1 MTTITTPEQGGS
13 VMRKT
18 SATAALWIATLFLML
33 YLPTRT
39 RVRKVMRSGDRGGG
53 GGSSV
58 ETVLLVIAGIVV
70 AGIVI
75 GVILSRVNSEKGKV
89 TGGGGDGGLGNT

>member
-1 MTTITTPEQGGS
+1 MTTTTIEGGS
-13 VMRKT
+13 VVRKT
-18 SATAALWIATLFLML
+18 GVTAAFWISTLFLML

-39 RVRKVMRSGDRGGG
+39 RIRHVVRSGDRGSGG
-53 GGSSV
+53 GGSV

-89 TGGGGDGGLGNT
+89 TGGGGGQGNT